1 MSYALSSESMAA
13 SVDWMWSLI
22 CQLCLLWTFIVRN
35 CSFAKAHVSR
45 QTQPD
50 KNYGS
55 FTPAL
60 SHWARCTVLGIIFL
74 SPEPQRTRRPLS
86 QSLPQKLYSLILVW
100 GSALITPLNKKFYAT
115 GARVG
120 RMAVKN
126 TEKFIWTGLF
136 KSWSPMACHNP
147 PSSYIRINRKFSF
160 ACLDLNEP

>member
-1 MSYALSSESMAA
+1 MSYALNSESMAA

-22 CQLCLLWTFIVRN
+22 CQLCPLWTFIVRN

-55 FTPAL
+55 FLPAL
-60 SHWARCTVLGIIFL
+60 SHWARRTVLGIIFL
-74 SPEPQRTRRPLS
+74 SPEPQRTRRPPIPASEIVL
-86 QSLPQKLYSLILVW
+86 LDTPLRKCF
-100 GSALITPLNKKFYAT
+100 ITPLNKKFYAT
-115 GARVG
+115 GARVE

-136 KSWSPMACHNP
+136 KSWSPMACHNL
-147 PSSYIRINRKFSF
+147 PSSYIRINRKFGF
-160 ACLDLNEP
+160 ACLDLDEP